1 MNRNTAP
8 RAARRATKR
17 ARIVAASLLSVA
29 LAAAIFAAAGCSD
42 DVTCPEP
49 GPEAL
54 YVSGLLEVK
63 GDGRGE
69 STRVEVFCSADPR
82 PDTLVVLVNLRT
94 LAVEEAP
101 GGLGFVA
108 TLEDTV
114 VIWQPGTE
122 CLLKVIPPGLFASS
136 TVALPSSFAV
146 TAPAQVA
153 LGETLRVFWD
163 PSEDAD
169 YYVVSAILDG
179 GSRDQVELSA
189 TVAETSVTF
198 LSADL
203 PFPGDI
209 TGRVEAIAGPFPDG
223 GSEGNVT
230 GDGWGFFRASY
241 RDAASAFEVEVT
253 D

>member
-1 MNRNTAP
+1 MHRNEYK
-8 RAARRATKR
+8 RANQR
-17 ARIVAASLLSVA
+17 ARIVAAFLLSAA
-29 LAAAIFAAAGCSD
+29 LAAAIIAAAGCSN

-49 GPEAL
+49 GPDAL
-54 YVSGLLEVK
+54 YVSGMLEVN

-82 PDTLVVLVNLRT
+82 PDTLAVLVNDRPLS
-94 LAVEEAP
+94 VEEAT

-108 TLEDTV
+108 TLEDTT
-114 VIWQPGTE
+114 VIWVPGTE
-122 CLLKVIPPGLFASS
+122 CLLKVIPPGLFASA
-136 TVALPSSFAV
+136 TVAIPSSFAV

-153 LGETLRVFWD
+153 LGEALRVFWD

-179 GSRDQVELSA
+179 ASREQVELSA

-209 TGRVEAIAGPFPDG
+209 VGRVEAIAGPFPDG

-230 GDGWGFFRASY
+230 GEGWGFFRASY
-241 RDAASAFEVEVT
+241 YDAASAFEVEVT

>member
-1 MNRNTAP
+1 MHRNKHQ
-8 RAARRATKR
+8 RACQRATER
-17 ARIVAASLLSVA
+17 ARIVAASLLVAA
-29 LAAAIFAAAGCSD
+29 LAAAIVAVAGCSD

-49 GPEAL
+49 GPDAL
-54 YVSGLLEVK
+54 YVSGMLEVN

-82 PDTLVVLVNLRT
+82 PDVLVVLVNDRALS
-94 LAVEEAP
+94 VEEAT

-122 CLLKVIPPGLFASS
+122 CLLKVIPPGSFASA
-136 TVALPSSFAV
+136 TVTIPSSFAV

-153 LGETLRVFWD
+153 LGETLKIIWD
-163 PSEDAD
+163 PSDDAD
-169 YYVVSAILDG
+169 YYVLSAILDG

-198 LSADL
+198 LSTDL
-203 PFPGDI
+203 PFPGEI
-209 TGRVEAIAGPFPDG
+209 VGRVEAFAGPFPEG

-230 GDGWGFFRASY
+230 GEGWGFFRASY
-241 RDAASAFEVEVT
+241 HDAASAFELEVT